1 LDYDAIVRIHLGPL
15 SISPHGIGIAV
26 GFLAG
31 LSLIRPAARARGI
44 SDDQL
49 YALAMRAAV
58 GAIVGARVAFV
69 VNHLG
74 SFDSP
79 LEWFAIWKGGISLL
93 GGITGAILAG
103 LPKLRSD
110 GLPFWSTMD
119 AIVPGMALG
128 IALGRFGDL
137 IVGDHLGKRT
147 DFFLGYVCRGTE
159 TASPCNAPIGQAVH
173 QPALYDIFTATTL
186 LVVLL
191 WLRRTPRYAGFLTLV
206 FGAWY
211 GAGRIVEDFFRVDV
225 THGTGLTGS
234 QWTALV
240 VVLICLYRLVILR
253 HPPGSPREMSAE
265 SSADERDT
273 DLEAPRVGQPPA
285 PDDDAA

>member
-1 LDYDAIVRIHLGPL
+1 MHRVLLGFLDYDAIVRIHLGPL

-79 LEWFAIWKGGISLL
+79 LEWFA
-93 GGITGAILAG
+93 
-103 LPKLRSD
+103 
-110 GLPFWSTMD
+110 LPFWSTMD